1 MGQSYDLI
9 LRGGTVVNH
18 DGEGLRAHHRMHCDF
33 GFFVGATRE
42 NTGDLGELERLPGA
56 AGIKVFMGSSTGSL
70 LVADDEGVRNVL
82 KAIRRRA
89 SFHAEDE
96 PRLNERKDLRVEGDA
111 RSHPVWRDEFAALT
125 ATQRLVRLARE
136 TGRRV
141 HVLHVSTRQEMEF
154 LKHHKDVASV
164 EVTPHHLTP
173 GSAGLLPASRR
184 FGADESARAGCNAQD
199 RAVARPDA
207 GHRRCARLRSRP
219 ARARRE
225 GAALSGKPVRHDRR
239 ADDRSDHA
247 RPCSC
252 RKALV
257 AAPGRSHERGPGP
270 PVRHRKKGRPAVG
283 YDADVTVVDIMRRE
297 TITNRWIAS
306 RAGWT
311 PYDGVAVTGWPVSTL
326 ARGARVMWEGEL
338 TTPAIAEA
346 ARFLESL
353 ASV

>member
-1 MGQSYDLI
+1 M
-9 LRGGTVVNH
+9 N
-18 DGEGLRAHHRMHCDF
+18 
-33 GFFVGATRE
+33 
-42 NTGDLGELERLPGA
+42 P
-56 AGIKVFMGSSTGSL
+56 
-70 LVADDEGVRNVL
+70 
-82 KAIRRRA
+82 
-89 SFHAEDE
+89 
-96 PRLNERKDLRVEGDA
+96 
-111 RSHPVWRDEFAALT
+111 
-125 ATQRLVRLARE
+125 
-136 TGRRV
+136 
-141 HVLHVSTRQEMEF
+141 
-154 LKHHKDVASV
+154 
-164 EVTPHHLTP
+164 
-173 GSAGLLPASRR
+173 
-184 FGADESARAGCNAQD
+184 
-199 RAVARPDA
+199 
-207 GHRRCARLRSRP
+207 
-219 ARARRE
+219 
-225 GAALSGKPVRHDRR
+225 PVRDATHKTALWHGLTQGIVDVLG
-239 ADDRSDHA
+239 SDHA
-247 RPCSC
+247 PHARDEKARPYPASPSGMSC